1 MSDDLPPPEPDQQ
14 PTSSPPP
21 PPPLSPLR
29 TEPDRGTRFIEA
41 AGRGCLGIVSFSVAV
56 MIFGTIVIANQILGL
71 ALSILVIAGM
81 FALRKRSGPSTMLGA
96 VAVGASIALILA
108 GACAIIMLNLGA
120 TAR

>member
-1 MSDDLPPPEPDQQ
+1 MNDDLPPLEPDPE
-14 PTSSPPP
+14 PTSSPP

-29 TEPDRGTRFIEA
+29 TESDRGTKFIEA
-41 AGRGCLGIVSFSVAV
+41 AGRGCLGTVSFSVAV